1 MYALMFVDDA
11 YKLKRNVAEYA
22 DAINVLSL
30 YLSSERIAELAREA
44 VLLYFE
50 LISVFG
56 VRGRTR
62 SPIVRDGVILG
73 GRVAVTECRT
83 FVHPGYLP
91 PPLRDANPGSN
102 SNSSCLY
109 CAHYS
114 LTEGASHK
122 SVHMLS
128 FSAI

>member
-22 DAINVLSL
+22 DAISVLSL

-73 GRVAVTECRT
+73 G
-83 FVHPGYLP
+83 G
-91 PPLRDANPGSN
+91 
-102 SNSSCLY
+102 
-109 CAHYS
+109 
-114 LTEGASHK
+114 
-122 SVHMLS
+122 
-128 FSAI
+128 